1 MRQFACALVACAI
14 ASAFAAAPT
23 VHVKKEGASRVVV
36 SIETAGGTS
45 AAAYR
50 NSLQR
55 NLERTGYFQVGPNG
69 QIRVKG
75 APGGTV
81 TAEGAGKQVS
91 LSAAVTDDRSARMA
105 ARQMSDAI
113 VKAHTG
119 APGFAMERI
128 AFVNRKGPDNA

>member
-1 MRQFACALVACAI
+1 MRQFASALVACFI
-14 ASAFAAAPT
+14 VSAFAAAPT

-45 AAAYR
+45 ATAYR

-119 APGFAMERI
+119 GRGFAMERI
-128 AFVNRKGPDNA
+128 AFHGGVRYTR